1 MSRFKKS
8 LVTAGACLLLA
19 HGAAALAQ
27 TVIYA
32 TDGGKLLDAQ
42 KKTII
47 SAAEEKAKVRMTVE
61 ANADRYPVVK
71 ASVGMNNPQW
81 DVVDIGAGY
90 CLRGVDDGMW
100 EKIDYSKIPNAKDV
114 DARFNSPYFVGFYG
128 YSTLLAYNTKK
139 FPNGGPKTWAD
150 FWDVKKFPGKRAL
163 RNYARPT
170 LEIALLADGVPSDK
184 LYPLDVERAYK
195 KLEEIKPNVAVWW
208 TSGAQSHQLLLDGEV
223 DMIALWDG
231 RADAAKSDGA
241 DVSFAYD
248 GAILEN
254 TCLAVLKGAKNK
266 DNAMRAINAMLD
278 PKAQSDLA
286 SIYKTGPLNSQ
297 LVNYMD
303 PKRAAQ
309 LATSPDNIRKQTL
322 LNTQWWSSTMGQ
334 AAEGRWLGFVQK

>member
-1 MSRFKKS
+1 MSRFTQS
-8 LVTAGACLLLA
+8 VGAAGAFLLLA

-27 TVIYA
+27 TVVYA

-47 SAAEEKAKVRMTVE
+47 AAADDQAKVRMTVE

-81 DVVDIGAGY
+81 DIVDIGAGY
-90 CLRGVDDGMW
+90 CLRGIDDGMW

-114 DARFNSPYFVGFYG
+114 DSRFNSPYFVGFYG
-128 YSTLLAYNTKK
+128 YSTLIAYNNKK

-195 KLEEIKPNVAVWW
+195 KLEQIKPDVTVWW

-241 DVSFAYD
+241 DVSFTYD
-248 GAILEN
+248 GGILEN

-278 PKAQSDLA
+278 PKAQSELA
-286 SIYKTGPLNSQ
+286 SIYKTGPLNSK

-303 PKRAAQ
+303 PKRSAQ

-322 LNTQWWSSTMGQ
+322 LNTQWWSSALGQ